1 MRPKI
6 NDKIF
11 GESVILLAIQL
22 TNKYNIQNYYN
33 NKAKEIYH
41 EDIINNYDNINN
53 DINKELFNKFSQI
66 ANNSKEY
73 NNFLSNISETRLIC
87 RRPKTKRNIISL
99 FYMKIIIIMIL

>member
-11 GESVILLAIQL
+11 GESVIFLAIQL

-33 NKAKEIYH
+33 NKVKVIYH
-41 EDIINNYDNINN
+41 EDIIDNYDNINN
-53 DINKELFNKFSQI
+53 DINKQLPNKFSHI
-66 ANNSKEY
+66 ANNSKED
-73 NNFLSNISETRLIC
+73 NNLLSNNSETRLIC
-87 RRPKTKRNIISL
+87 RRKKTKRNITSL

>member
-33 NKAKEIYH
+33 NKAKAIYH
-41 EDIINNYDNINN
+41 EDIIDNYDNINN
-53 DINKELFNKFSQI
+53 DINKQLPNKFSHI
-66 ANNSKEY
+66 ANNSKED
-73 NNFLSNISETRLIC
+73 NNLLSNNSETRLIC
-87 RRPKTKRNIISL
+87 RR
-99 FYMKIIIIMIL
+99 